1 MSTFTL
7 PFGEK
12 NWSFDSG
19 TCWVVTGP
27 AASGKTTLAVRLHA
41 LFPDRVALVT
51 FGAQAASAG
60 TSWAEARYYASI
72 EYDFK
77 TVDDALSY
85 ESVNDI
91 NPFEVRPPEKKARA
105 AFKRLRNMLEQALD
119 LTGLLDHWTVQLS
132 NGEQR
137 RLLLAR
143 AILKQREVLVLDDP
157 FAGLDPVHQR
167 QLHVLL
173 ETLSASGSTVI
184 IMVRNEDEIPD
195 CATHQLRLKACTI
208 LSQGPRQRPLRAAA
222 AGKERPHDFTNPP
235 PLKTPAVLTIR
246 DLTVSMGGKALFSA
260 FNWEVHAGERWV
272 IMGPNGS
279 GKTTLFSL
287 ITGDNPLSYAYDI
300 ERFGK
305 SLGPG
310 IPLWSI
316 RSRMALLSPEIQAFS
331 DPTLTIESVLYSGLF
346 SEDGSRIPP
355 APAQKKRAAELLKA
369 LKLTASLKDPIGSL
383 SDGTARLIF
392 VIRALLPNPDLL
404 LLDEPCMNLEA
415 AERARFLRLIETVL
429 TKTPELTVLCIAH
442 RPDHIPAGFDRLL
455 RLG

>member
-1 MSTFTL
+1 MSL
-7 PFGEK
+7 CSLRFGEK
-12 NWSFDSG
+12 TWSIDAGS
-19 TCWVVTGP
+19 CWVVTGP

-91 NPFEVRPPEKKARA
+91 NPFEVRPPETKARA
-105 AFKRLRNMLEQALD
+105 AFRRLRSTLEQTLD
-119 LTGLLDHWTVQLS
+119 LAGLLDHWTVQLS

-143 AILKQREVLVLDDP
+143 AILKQREILVLDDP
-157 FAGLDPVHQR
+157 FAGLDADHQQ
-167 QLHVLL
+167 QLHLL
-173 ETLSASGSTVI
+173 LKTLSVSGRTVV
-184 IMVRNEDEIPD
+184 IMVRNEDEIPA
-195 CATHQLRLKACTI
+195 CATHRLRLKACTI
-208 LSQGPRQRPLRAAA
+208 LSQGPWRKP
-222 AGKERPHDFTNPP
+222 AGEPGPERLSFANPT
-235 PLKTPAVLTIR
+235 PLKTPTVLSIR
-246 DLTVSMGGKALFSA
+246 DLTLSMGGRPLFSG

-287 ITGDNPLSYAYDI
+287 ITGDNPLSYACDI
-300 ERFGK
+300 DRFGK
-305 SLGPG
+305 RLGPG
-310 IPLWSI
+310 VPLWSI
-316 RSRMALLSPEIQAFS
+316 RSRMAMLSPELQAFS

-346 SEDGSRIPP
+346 SEDGSRSSPTP
-355 APAQKKRAAELLKA
+355 ARKKRAAELLKT

-392 VIRALLPNPDLL
+392 LIRALLPEPDLL
-404 LLDEPCMNLEA
+404 LLDEPCMNLEP
-415 AERARFLRLIETVL
+415 AERTRFLRLIGDIL
-429 TKTPELTVLCIAH
+429 AKTPNLTVLCIAH
-442 RPDHIPAGFDRLL
+442 RTDHIPAGFDRLL
-455 RLG
+455 KLG

>member
-1 MSTFTL
+1 MSL
-7 PFGEK
+7 CSLRFGEK
-12 NWSFDSG
+12 TWSIDAGS
-19 TCWVVTGP
+19 CWVVTGP

-91 NPFEVRPPEKKARA
+91 NPFEVRPPETKARA
-105 AFKRLRNMLEQALD
+105 AFRRLRSTLEQTLD
-119 LTGLLDHWTVQLS
+119 LAGLLDHWTVQLS

-143 AILKQREVLVLDDP
+143 AILKQREILVLDDP
-157 FAGLDPVHQR
+157 FAGLDADHQQ
-167 QLHVLL
+167 QLHLL
-173 ETLSASGSTVI
+173 LKTLSASGRTVV
-184 IMVRNEDEIPD
+184 IMVRNEDEIPA
-195 CATHQLRLKACTI
+195 CATHRLRLKACTI
-208 LSQGPRQRPLRAAA
+208 LSQGPCRKP
-222 AGKERPHDFTNPP
+222 AGEPGPERLSFANPP
-235 PLKTPAVLTIR
+235 PLKTPAVLSIR
-246 DLTVSMGGKALFSA
+246 DLTLSMGGRPLFSG

-287 ITGDNPLSYAYDI
+287 ITGDNPLSYACDI
-300 ERFGK
+300 DRFGK
-305 SLGPG
+305 RLGPG
-310 IPLWSI
+310 VPLWSI
-316 RSRMALLSPEIQAFS
+316 RSRMAMLSPELQAFS

-346 SEDGSRIPP
+346 SEDGSRSSPTP
-355 APAQKKRAAELLKA
+355 ARKKRAAELLKT

-392 VIRALLPNPDLL
+392 LIRALLPEPDLL
-404 LLDEPCMNLEA
+404 LLDEPCMNLEP
-415 AERARFLRLIETVL
+415 AERTRFLRLIGDIL
-429 TKTPELTVLCIAH
+429 AKTPNLTVLCIAH
-442 RPDHIPAGFDRLL
+442 RTDHIPAGFDRLL
-455 RLG
+455 KLG